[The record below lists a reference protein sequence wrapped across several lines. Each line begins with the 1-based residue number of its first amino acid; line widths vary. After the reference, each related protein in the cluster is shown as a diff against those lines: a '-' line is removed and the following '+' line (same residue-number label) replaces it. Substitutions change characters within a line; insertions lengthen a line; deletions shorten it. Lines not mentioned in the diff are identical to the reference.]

1 MAVKLSDGVYWVGVV
16 DWNVRDFHGYTTH
29 RGTTYNAYLVLG
41 EKKALID
48 TVKKPFFGEM
58 LARIKEV
65 IDPAELDYIILNH
78 MEMDHSTSFPDIKAL
93 APKAEVI
100 VSKKFG
106 EDNFRKIFHGDWDLT
121 PVTEG
126 DKVDL
131 GGLTLT
137 FVPIPM
143 LHWPDSMVT
152 YLIEKGILFSS
163 DAFGQHLASAGRF
176 DDEVDNC
183 ALWEEVTK
191 YYANILMPFG
201 NLIPP
206 AVEKLGK
213 LELNMLATAHGIIWR
228 KDIAGIVQSYLRWAR
243 GETNG
248 KALVIYDTMW
258 GDTERMAQKVL
269 QGLQEGGVE
278 ASLCSLS
285 SSDRSDIIAEVLDAK
300 ALVVGSPTLNNG
312 LFPSIGAFLVYL
324 KGLRPRNKIGFAI
337 GSYGWGGG
345 AVKKAEDELKEAGV
359 ELVEEGIGVKFNPL
373 PDELEKCRLAGK
385 SLAEKIKGG

>member
-1 MAVKLSDGVYWVGVV
+1 
-16 DWNVRDFHGYTTH
+16 
-29 RGTTYNAYLVLG
+29 
-41 EKKALID
+41 
-48 TVKKPFFGEM
+48 M
-58 LARIKEV
+58 LERIKEV

-93 APKAEVI
+93 APKAKVV
-100 VSKKFG
+100 VSKETG
-106 EDNFRKIFHGDWDLT
+106 EDSFRKIFHGDWALT
-121 PVTEG
+121 PVTGG
-126 DKVDL
+126 DTVDL

-191 YYANILMPFG
+191 YYANILMPLG

-206 AVEKLGK
+206 VAEKLGK
-213 LELNMLATAHGIIWR
+213 LEINMLATAHGVIWR
-228 KDIAGIVQSYLRWAR
+228 KDIAGIIQSYLRWAQ

-258 GDTERMAQKVL
+258 GYTERMAQKVL
-269 QGLQEGGVE
+269 QGLHEGEVD
-278 ASLCSLS
+278 ASLYCLS
-285 SSDRSDIIAEVLDAK
+285 SSDRSDIIAEVLEAK
-300 ALVVGSPTLNNG
+300 ALVVGSPTLNDG
-312 LFPSIGAFLVYL
+312 LFPSIGAFLLYL
-324 KGLRPRNKIGFAI
+324 KGLKPKNKIGFAI
-337 GSYGWGGG
+337 GSYGWFGG
-345 AVKKAEDELKEAGV
+345 AVKKAEDELKAAGV
-359 ELVEEGIGVKFNPL
+359 ELVEEGIGVQFNPR